1 MQLNYCAA
9 LKREARN
16 MPKNVACAY
25 GHFKQVIVFLKKYTN
40 MILPDAMK
48 LTDFSAQEHGR
59 GKSTTIN

>member
-1 MQLNYCAA
+1 
-9 LKREARN
+9 